1 MSRAEDV
8 IARHFRGKPGIGKN
22 FFNRSVIGKIAGAA
36 LLVLAGQ
43 VPAAAQQVNILCA
56 PVAEWC
62 EAIVAAF
69 QRDTGIK
76 VNMARKSGG
85 EILAQIR
92 AEAQN
97 PRTDIWFGGSVEAH
111 MAAAEEGL
119 LARYAS
125 PNMKDLHPWAVR
137 AHEQANGF
145 TVGVSSGIIGLV
157 HNSAVATKKGFAP
170 PKNWNDLL
178 DPKLKGEIQMPNPNS
193 SSTAYTI
200 VAGLVQ
206 LMGEDQA
213 FAFLGK
219 MHPNVNSY
227 TRSGSAPQK
236 AVAQGESGV
245 SIGFNFDIPT
255 DKARGFPIDIVFPAE
270 GTSYEVAGMSLIKG
284 SRNEAAAKRFYDWY
298 LTAAAQDI
306 SASIGQFHIPAHKG
320 AKPDDRIPDTAKL
333 KLIDY
338 DFKTF
343 GAAAKRRE
351 ILARWDREIGSRPVG
366 Q

>member
-1 MSRAEDV
+1 MKSTLRRVAGSLV
-8 IARHFRGKPGIGKN
+8 
-22 FFNRSVIGKIAGAA
+22 GAA
-36 LLVLAGQ
+36 FVAFSSFA
-43 VPAAAQQVNILCA
+43 PASAEQPINMLCA
-56 PVAEWC
+56 PQAEWC

-97 PRTDIWFGGSVEAH
+97 PRTDLWFGGSVEAH
-111 MAAAEEGL
+111 MTAGEEGL

-125 PNMKDLHPWAVR
+125 PNMVNLHPWAVK
-137 AHEQANGF
+137 AHEQADGHA
-145 TVGVSSGIIGLV
+145 VGVSSGIIGLV
-157 HNSAVATKKGFAP
+157 HNGQVAQKKGFTAP
-170 PKNWNDLL
+170 RSWKDLL
-178 DPKLKGEIQMPNPNS
+178 DPRLKGEIQMPNPNS

-200 VAGLVQ
+200 IAGLIQ
-206 LMGEDQA
+206 LMGEDHA
-213 FAFLGK
+213 FAFLGQ
-219 MHPNVNSY
+219 MHANVNSY

-255 DKARGFPIDIVFPAE
+255 DQARGFPIEIHFPQE
-270 GTSYEVAGMSLIKG
+270 GTSYEVAGMSIIRG
-284 SRNEAAAKRFYDWY
+284 SRNEAGAQRFYDWY

-306 SASIGQFHIPAHKG
+306 SATIGQFHIPAHKG
-320 AKPDDRIPDTAKL
+320 AKADSRIPDTTKL
-333 KLIDY
+333 KLVDY
-338 DFKTF
+338 NFKTF
-343 GAAAKRRE
+343 GASATRRA
-351 ILARWDREIGSRPVG
+351 ILARWDREIGARPLV